1 MGEEGKERIETLTK
15 QIEAAENN
23 YEVFLGKIPLDD
35 YKELV
40 LGGGGLVQGVKTTQG
55 AIDLNA
61 ETADQA
67 GAQAGV
73 GTEYGTGGKPT
84 QGDSTPKT

>member
-23 YEVFLGKIPLDD
+23 YEVFLTVIPQYD
-35 YKELV
+35 YNRLV
-40 LGGGGLVQGVKTTQG
+40 LSGGLIGNAQTTQG

-61 ETADQA
+61 ETADKA

-73 GTEYGTGGKPT
+73 DTQYGAGGKPT
-84 QGDSTPKT
+84 QGANTPKG